1 MKFVLSVPSSFHT
14 DLTTPTEHPNSKHH
28 SNSSPCHSLA
38 HLLLQMQLALQTTPS
53 SSTQSAPDRVTTPI
67 RIATSPMPARTRAP
81 LNTEH
86 VRLFAGS
93 AFHDL
98 MWAAL
103 SSYRSSTFPGR
114 YIEVVTRFR
123 NGFYATQVGIPG
135 CEPECCT
142 DPWPSILSLTEDCST
157 HV

>member
-1 MKFVLSVPSSFHT
+1 
-14 DLTTPTEHPNSKHH
+14 
-28 SNSSPCHSLA
+28 
-38 HLLLQMQLALQTTPS
+38 MQLALQTTPS

-123 NGFYATQVGIPG
+123 NGFYATQRTVRLMFERPHPSLMYLGIYLPPLHAPLNNDSFG
-135 CEPECCT
+135 SPPPAN
-142 DPWPSILSLTEDCST
+142 DSGA
-157 HV
+157 